1 MLEEYPIL
9 EFLVLPGHHLYRM
22 DYQKLIDAHR
32 NKKSDVTCAVLT
44 TMINH
49 DSEYG
54 IFKVNFENKVT
65 EFSEKPEKKV
75 VKSISVIFFTS
86 FFTYN
91 HLFVPCDYMVLLI
104 LLLTS

>member
-44 TMINH
+44 TIINQ

-54 IFKVNFENKVT
+54 IFEVNFENKVT
-65 EFSEKPEKKV
+65 EFREKPEKKP
-75 VKSISVIFFTS
+75 VKSISVIFLLAFSHTAISFT
-86 FFTYN
+86 FCT
-91 HLFVPCDYMVLLI
+91 L
-104 LLLTS
+104 